1 MRFANS
7 VEGYLAEHHVPF
19 HRVHHRIAFT
29 AQTEAAA
36 AHIPGRQWAKTVVCF
51 ADGKPVLAVVPAP
64 YSVDI
69 ERLRVLSGAKA
80 LRVGREDEF
89 AGLYPG
95 CEPGAMPPFGAM
107 YGQPVFVDERL
118 AMEPEIV
125 FNAGTHSDAIRMSYS
140 DFAAL
145 SSPTVGRF
153 GRR

>member
-1 MRFANS
+1 MPLGGS
-7 VEGYLAEHHVPF
+7 VEGYLTEHHVPF
-19 HRVHHRIAFT
+19 RKVHHRMAFT

-36 AHIPGRQWAKTVVCF
+36 AHIPGKQWAKTVVCF
-51 ADGKPVLAVVPAP
+51 ADDRPLLAVVPAP
-64 YSVDI
+64 YSVDT
-69 ERLRVLSGAKA
+69 ERLRSLVGART
-80 LRVGREDEF
+80 LRIGREDEF

-107 YGQPVFVDERL
+107 YSQPVFVDERL
-118 AMEPEIV
+118 SSEPEIV

-140 DFAAL
+140 DFAAM